1 MKSLSAAAL
10 PLPALQNSVTLKL
23 LAAAIMA
30 SFADW
35 LFYGYRP
42 GISVAIFLLVLAGIS
57 LVTNPIPVNHRRV
70 WISALILV
78 AGLAPIVE
86 HLEFLSAAFAIIAT
100 AIAVSSVTNPFIETL
115 GDRLNAAGQILFS
128 GPFRLLA
135 DLTDMKSRSLS
146 LTQISVWIVPLVLG
160 AIFLFL
166 FSAANPLIER
176 WFALIDLG
184 ALFAALDALRI
195 LLWTAILVAIWP
207 FISAKW
213 KGKKPVERNDGEVTP
228 PPKLVATAPNAI
240 FGAAA
245 ILRSLVLFNLLF
257 AIETVLDLIYLW
269 GGVALPDGMTYASYA
284 HRGAYPLM
292 ATALLAAVF
301 VLAAMRPG
309 GPAERIPLIR
319 MLVFLF
325 VAQNVMLVVSSILRL
340 DLYVEIYSLTYW
352 RVAAF
357 IWMVLVALGLV
368 LIVVRI
374 ALNLGNRWLVL
385 ANLSTLTLAL
395 YICTFVNFPLL
406 IADYNVSHSK
416 EVSGKGVPL
425 DLHYLVSLG
434 PQVLPAIDRYRDHP
448 NRAEVYSAI
457 PGPYGA
463 KLPMIDNLRNG
474 LVNKQRSELD
484 SWRGWSFRG
493 WRLQQYL
500 DRISANSRVS
510 SYSMMPSFRRPA

>member
-1 MKSLSAAAL
+1 MKSFSVAAR
-10 PLPALQNSVTLKL
+10 PLPALQNNVLLKL
-23 LAAAIMA
+23 FAATIMA

-42 GISVAIFLLVLAGIS
+42 GISAAIFLLVLAGIS
-57 LVTNPIPVNHRRV
+57 LIANPISADHRRI

-78 AGLAPIVE
+78 AGLASIVE
-86 HLEFLSAAFAIIAT
+86 NLDFLSATFGIITT
-100 AIAVSSVTNPFIETL
+100 AIAISSVTNPFIETL
-115 GDRLNAAGQILFS
+115 GDRLNAARQILLS

-135 DLTDMKSRSLS
+135 DLSELQTRSLS
-146 LTQISVWIVPLVLG
+146 LTQITVWIVPVVLS

-166 FSAANPLIER
+166 FSAANPLIEH
-176 WFALIDLG
+176 WFELIDLR
-184 ALFAALDALRI
+184 ALFAEFNIWRVLFWATI
-195 LLWTAILVAIWP
+195 LIAIWP

-213 KGKKPVERNDGEVTP
+213 KSKKSVERNTSETTP
-228 PPKLVATAPNAI
+228 SSDPVATAPNAI
-240 FGAAA
+240 FGAGA
-245 ILRSLVLFNLLF
+245 ILRSLILFNLLF
-257 AIETVLDLIYLW
+257 AIETVLDLMYLW
-269 GGVALPDGMTYASYA
+269 GGVTLPDGMTYASYA

-292 ATALLAAVF
+292 ATALLAAAF

-309 GPAERIPLIR
+309 GPAERILLIR
-319 MLVFLF
+319 ILVFLF

-357 IWMVLVALGLV
+357 IWMILVALGLV
-368 LIVVRI
+368 LIVARI
-374 ALNLGNRWLVL
+374 ALNLSNRWLVL

-395 YICTFVNFPLL
+395 YLCTFVNFPLL

-416 EVSGKGVPL
+416 EVSGKGTWL
-425 DLHYLVSLG
+425 DFYYLVSLG
-434 PQVLPAIDRYRDHP
+434 PQALPAIDRYRDHP
-448 NRAEVYSAI
+448 NRVEVYTGL

-474 LVNKQRSELD
+474 LVNKERSELD
-484 SWRGWSFRG
+484 SWRGWSFRS

-500 DRISANSRVS
+500 DRISANSRAS
-510 SYSMMPSFRRPA
+510 S